1 MPRFMPGGQRSALR
15 DSRPGAAGKPLP
27 LSVPCEGLMAFPPL
41 PDVNRGRRRPRANLG
56 YLCDLS
62 ALCGSFLFFL

>member
-41 PDVNRGRRRPRANLG
+41 PDVNRGRRRPGQAW
-56 YLCDLS
+56 DISVISVLS
-62 ALCGSFLFFL
+62 VVRFCFS